1 MKPFRNLQ
9 KGMGQLYRPRV
20 IPCLGRDRA
29 LTDGDMAAGI
39 QARVLIVARDDS
51 TAGPL
56 AEGLDRL
63 GWRTVTA
70 RSEAAAAVA
79 LADLQIQAAIVDL
92 ATLGDGEGLPA
103 RLRAA
108 CAPRH
113 LPIMAMGAPDPF
125 QNDRGYDLTL
135 ASPLHPAQAAMRL
148 ETLVRTAVA
157 EEEFEARAETF
168 SERGHQLDSPEVDST
183 PYRVLAIGEPA
194 PQFLA
199 LSNALA
205 RNGAEVVGAF
215 TAFTAFDYLHE
226 RPFDAVVL
234 WAGENPQ
241 EALSIAAGLRRNT
254 RLYHTPAL
262 LYMRA
267 ESPITAAEAYHR
279 GISDVASPETP
290 ESETALRV
298 VELARAYR
306 RQKSIRAALDQA
318 RSSGLMDAATGLFTR
333 DLFAGHL
340 VRLARCAHERN
351 RPLSVCML
359 KVAEKPELKA
369 PRAGGWVARAV
380 PQIGSMIGRLV
391 RVEDTAARLAP
402 EVFALALPATPL
414 HAARAAGERIAAVI
428 GCTAFE
434 AGHGATPFVVEFDLG
449 VAEVTSP
456 ESVGHALEQ
465 AAAMAHRRKAS

>member
-1 MKPFRNLQ
+1 M
-9 KGMGQLYRPRV
+9 
-20 IPCLGRDRA
+20 
-29 LTDGDMAAGI
+29 TAGV

-70 RSEAAAAVA
+70 RTEAAARVA
-79 LADLQIQAAIVDL
+79 LADLQVQAAIVDL
-92 ATLGDGEGLPA
+92 SALDDPAAGLA
-103 RLRAA
+103 ERLRTA
-108 CAPRH
+108 CAPRR
-113 LPIMAMGAPDPF
+113 LPVLAMGAPDVLRSAPLHDHGGF
-125 QNDRGYDLTL
+125 DLTL
-135 ASPLHPAQAAMRL
+135 AGPLHPAQAAMRL

-157 EEEFEARAETF
+157 EEELEIRVETF
-168 SERGHQLDSPEVDST
+168 AERGHAFDAPADD
-183 PYRVLAIGEPA
+183 PAPFRILAIGEPA

-205 RNGAEVVGAF
+205 RHGAEVVGAF

-234 WAGENPQ
+234 WAADNPH

-267 ESPITAAEAYHR
+267 ESAVTTAEAYHR

-306 RQKSIRAALDQA
+306 RQKSVRAALEQA
-318 RSSGLMDAATGLFTR
+318 RHSGLMDAATGLFTR
-333 DLFAGHL
+333 DLFAAHL
-340 VRLARCAHERN
+340 MRLARSAKARN

-359 KVAEKPELKA
+359 KVAEKADLHA
-369 PRAGGWVARAV
+369 PRTGGWVARAI

-402 EVFALALPATPL
+402 EVFALALPSTSF

-434 AGHGATPFVVEFDLG
+434 AGSGATPFVVEFDLG

-456 ESVGHALEQ
+456 DGVGYALEQ
-465 AAAMAHRRKAS
+465 AAAMAQSRIAS

>member
-1 MKPFRNLQ
+1 M
-9 KGMGQLYRPRV
+9 
-20 IPCLGRDRA
+20 
-29 LTDGDMAAGI
+29 TAGV

-51 TAGPL
+51 AAGPL

-70 RSEAAAAVA
+70 RSEAAAAAA
-79 LADLQIQAAIVDL
+79 LSDLQIQAAIVDL
-92 ATLGDGEGLPA
+92 STIDTHSGITE

-108 CAPRH
+108 CHPRR
-113 LPIMAMGAPDPF
+113 LPVLAMGAPDPF
-125 QNDRGYDLTL
+125 QNDRGFDLTL
-135 ASPLHPAQAAMRL
+135 AGPLHPAQAAMRL
-148 ETLVRTAVA
+148 ESLVRTAVA
-157 EEEFEARAETF
+157 EEEFEVRIETF
-168 SERGHQLDSPEVDST
+168 AERACLLDPPAVDSH
-183 PYRVLAIGEPA
+183 PYQVLAIGEPA

-199 LSNALA
+199 LSNALQ

-226 RPFDAVVL
+226 RAFDAVVL

-262 LYMRA
+262 LYMKA
-267 ESPITAAEAYHR
+267 EAGVTASEAYHR

-306 RQKSIRAALDQA
+306 RQRSIRGALEQA
-318 RSSGLMDAATGLFTR
+318 RNSGLMDAATGLFTR
-333 DLFAGHL
+333 DLFAAHL
-340 VRLARCAHERN
+340 RRLSVSAQARN
-351 RPLSVCML
+351 RPLSVCVL
-359 KVAEKPELKA
+359 KVSDRAELKA

-414 HAARAAGERIAAVI
+414 AAARAAGERIAAVI

-434 AGHGATPFVVEFDLG
+434 AGQGVTPFVVEFDLG

-456 ESVGHALEQ
+456 DSVGRALEQ
-465 AAAMAHRRKAS
+465 AAAMAQTLKAG

>member
-1 MKPFRNLQ
+1 
-9 KGMGQLYRPRV
+9 
-20 IPCLGRDRA
+20 
-29 LTDGDMAAGI
+29 MAAGV

-79 LADLQIQAAIVDL
+79 LSDLQIQAAIVDL
-92 ATLGDGEGLPA
+92 AGADASATGLA
-103 RLRAA
+103 DRLRAA
-108 CAPRH
+108 CAPRR

-125 QNDRGYDLTL
+125 QKANGYDLTL
-135 ASPLHPAQAAMRL
+135 SAPMHPAQAAMRL
-148 ETLVRTAVA
+148 ESLVRTAVS
-157 EEEFEARAETF
+157 EEEFDVRVETF
-168 SERGHQLDSPEVDST
+168 AERGHVLDEPELDPSPF
-183 PYRVLAIGEPA
+183 RVLAIGEPA

-199 LSNALA
+199 LSNALQ

-234 WAGENPQ
+234 WAGDSPH

-267 ESPITAAEAYHR
+267 ESAITAAEAYHR
-279 GISDVASPETP
+279 GISDVASPETA
-290 ESETALRV
+290 ETETALRV
-298 VELARAYR
+298 VELARAFR
-306 RQKSIRAALDQA
+306 RQKAVRSALEQA
-318 RSSGLMDAATGLFTR
+318 RGSGLMDAATGLFTR
-333 DLFAGHL
+333 DLFAAHL
-340 VRLARCAHERN
+340 MRLARSSRERN
-351 RPLSVCML
+351 RALSVCML
-359 KVAEKPELKA
+359 KVSEKPDLQA
-369 PRAGGWVARAV
+369 PRAGGWVARAI

-414 HAARAAGERIAAVI
+414 AAARAAGERIAAVI

-434 AGHGATPFVVEFDLG
+434 AGSGATPFVVEFDLG
-449 VAEVTSP
+449 VAEVASP
-456 ESVGHALEQ
+456 ESVGYALEE
-465 AAAMAHRRKAS
+465 AAAMAHKLKAS

>member
-1 MKPFRNLQ
+1 M
-9 KGMGQLYRPRV
+9 
-20 IPCLGRDRA
+20 
-29 LTDGDMAAGI
+29 TAGV

-70 RSEAAAAVA
+70 RSEAAACLA
-79 LADLQIQAAIVDL
+79 LSDLQIQAAIVDL
-92 ATLGDGEGLPA
+92 AALDGEVEGLA
-103 RLRAA
+103 DRLRAA
-108 CAPRH
+108 CAPRR

-125 QNDRGYDLTL
+125 QKERGLDLVL

-157 EEEFEARAETF
+157 EEEFEVRVETF
-168 SERGHQLDSPEVDST
+168 SERGHGLDAPENDPS

-199 LSNALA
+199 LSNALQ

-234 WAGENPQ
+234 WAGDNPH

-267 ESPITAAEAYHR
+267 DSAVTASEAYHR

-290 ESETALRV
+290 ENETALRV

-306 RQKSIRAALDQA
+306 RQKAVRSALDQA

-333 DLFAGHL
+333 DLFASH
-340 VRLARCAHERN
+340 VMRLAKSAKERN

-359 KVAEKPELKA
+359 KVSEKADLKA

-414 HAARAAGERIAAVI
+414 AAARAAGERIAAVI

-434 AGHGATPFVVEFDLG
+434 AGQGATPFVVEFDLG
-449 VAEVTSP
+449 VAEVASP
-456 ESVGHALEQ
+456 ENVGYALEQ
-465 AAAMAHRRKAS
+465 AAAMAAALKAS

>member
-1 MKPFRNLQ
+1 
-9 KGMGQLYRPRV
+9 
-20 IPCLGRDRA
+20 
-29 LTDGDMAAGI
+29 MAAAV

-56 AEGLDRL
+56 AEGLDKL

-70 RSEAAAAVA
+70 RSEAGAAAA
-79 LADLQIQAAIVDL
+79 LSDLQIQAAIIDL
-92 ATLGDGEGLPA
+92 AEMDHTAAEGLA
-103 RLRAA
+103 DRLRAA
-108 CAPRH
+108 CAPRR

-125 QNDRGYDLTL
+125 QKDHGYDLTL
-135 ASPLHPAQAAMRL
+135 AAPLHPAQAAMRL
-148 ETLVRTAVA
+148 ESLVRTAVA
-157 EEEFEARAETF
+157 EEEFEVRVETF
-168 SERGHQLDSPEVDST
+168 SERGHVLDAPEVDPT
-183 PYRVLAIGEPA
+183 PFRVLAIGEPA

-199 LSNALA
+199 LSNALQ

-234 WAGENPQ
+234 WAGDNPH

-290 ESETALRV
+290 ETKTALRV
-298 VELARAYR
+298 VELARAFR
-306 RQKSIRAALDQA
+306 RQKSVRAALERA
-318 RSSGLMDAATGLFTR
+318 RGSGLMDAATGLFTR

-340 VRLARCAHERN
+340 MRLARSARERN
-351 RPLSVCML
+351 RPLSICML
-359 KVAEKPELKA
+359 KVAEKPDLKA
-369 PRAGGWVARAV
+369 PRTGGWVARAV

-402 EVFALALPATPL
+402 EVFALALPATGL

-434 AGHGATPFVVEFDLG
+434 AGQGATPFVVEFDLG
-449 VAEVTSP
+449 VAEVASP
-456 ESVGHALEQ
+456 DSVGYALEQ
-465 AAAMAHRRKAS
+465 AAAMAQSLKAG

>member
-1 MKPFRNLQ
+1 
-9 KGMGQLYRPRV
+9 
-20 IPCLGRDRA
+20 
-29 LTDGDMAAGI
+29 MAAGV

-70 RSEAAAAVA
+70 RSEVTAAAA
-79 LADLQIQAAIVDL
+79 LSDLQIQAAIVDL
-92 ATLGDGEGLPA
+92 STFSGDVSGLAA

-108 CAPRH
+108 CAPRR
-113 LPIMAMGAPDPF
+113 LPIMATGDPDPF
-125 QNDRGYDLTL
+125 QNERGLDLTL
-135 ASPLHPAQAAMRL
+135 AGPLHPAQAAMRL

-157 EEEFEARAETF
+157 EEEFEVRVETF
-168 SERGHQLDSPEVDST
+168 GERRHTLDAPEADPT

-205 RNGAEVVGAF
+205 RNGAQVVGAF

-234 WAGENPQ
+234 WAGETPQ

-267 ESPITAAEAYHR
+267 DSSVTASEAFHR
-279 GISDVASPETP
+279 GISDVASPETA
-290 ESETALRV
+290 EGETALRV

-306 RQKSIRAALDQA
+306 RQKAIRAALDQA

-333 DLFAGHL
+333 DLFAAHL
-340 VRLARCAHERN
+340 MRLAKSAQVRN
-351 RPLSVCML
+351 RPLSVCVL
-359 KVAEKPELKA
+359 KVAEKADLA
-369 PRAGGWVARAV
+369 QPRAGGWVARAI

-414 HAARAAGERIAAVI
+414 QAARAAGERIAAVI

-449 VAEVTSP
+449 VAEVASP
-456 ESVGHALEQ
+456 ESVGYALEQ
-465 AAAMAHRRKAS
+465 AAAMAHTLKAS

>member
-1 MKPFRNLQ
+1 M
-9 KGMGQLYRPRV
+9 
-20 IPCLGRDRA
+20 
-29 LTDGDMAAGI
+29 DGDMAAGV

-51 TAGPL
+51 AAGPL

-70 RSEAAAAVA
+70 RSEAAAAAA
-79 LADLQIQAAIVDL
+79 LSDLQIQAAIVDL
-92 ATLGDGEGLPA
+92 AEMDDGAVGLA
-103 RLRAA
+103 DRLRVA
-108 CAPRH
+108 CAPRR
-113 LPIMAMGAPDPF
+113 LPIMAMGGLDPF
-125 QNDRGYDLTL
+125 QKDHGYDLTL
-135 ASPLHPAQAAMRL
+135 AAPLHPAQAAMRL
-148 ETLVRTAVA
+148 ESLVRTAVA
-157 EEEFEARAETF
+157 EEEFEVRVETF
-168 SERGHQLDSPEVDST
+168 SERGHSLDSPEID
-183 PYRVLAIGEPA
+183 PAPFRVLAIGEPA

-199 LSNALA
+199 LSNALS

-234 WAGENPQ
+234 WAGDNPH

-262 LYMRA
+262 LYMSA
-267 ESPITAAEAYHR
+267 ESAITAAEAYHR
-279 GISDVASPETP
+279 GISDVASPETS

-298 VELARAYR
+298 VELARAFR
-306 RQKSIRAALDQA
+306 RQKSVRGALEQA
-318 RSSGLMDAATGLFTR
+318 RGSGLMDAATGLFTR

-340 VRLARCAHERN
+340 MRLARSARERN

-359 KVAEKPELKA
+359 KVAEKVDLAA

-414 HAARAAGERIAAVI
+414 HAARSAGERIAAVI

-434 AGHGATPFVVEFDLG
+434 AGQGATPFVVEFDLG
-449 VAEVTSP
+449 VAEVASP
-456 ESVGHALEQ
+456 ESVGYALEQ
-465 AAAMAHRRKAS
+465 AAAMAHTLKAG